1 MLSVLSFSTDIHAI
15 AALRS
20 QEKYE
25 NLAEGF
31 RDVFAAINSYIHTPV
46 INIHGDNYT
55 LEFFLCADYK
65 VCPMQC
71 IYMYVYTRQS
81 LA

>member
-1 MLSVLSFSTDIHAI
+1 MLPILSFSTDIHAI

-20 QEKYE
+20 QEKYD

-46 INIHGDNYT
+46 ININGDNYT
-55 LEFFLCADYK
+55 LELFLCADYK

-71 IYMYVYTRQS
+71 IYIRMYT
-81 LA
+81 L

>member
-1 MLSVLSFSTDIHAI
+1 MLPILSFSTDIHAI

-31 RDVFAAINSYIHTPV
+31 
-46 INIHGDNYT
+46 
-55 LEFFLCADYK
+55 E
-65 VCPMQC
+65 
-71 IYMYVYTRQS
+71 TRFEMC
-81 LA
+81 LLN